1 MNPAI
6 VLVIVLVV
14 AAVLIWACKTKK
26 LDDWFN
32 FTSASPYYQSSYPNY
47 PSASEIIVSPPV
59 PAAYPM
65 YDVNYRYPFG
75 APWDV
80 DIDAIRRKGWRRWRR

>member
-6 VLVIVLVV
+6 VVIIVLLV
-14 AAVLIWACKTKK
+14 AALLIWACKAKK
-26 LDDWFN
+26 LDGLFN
-32 FTSASPYYQSSYPNY
+32 FGDPYYTSTVT
-47 PSASEIIVSPPV
+47 PSVSPTTVLVTPPV

-75 APWDV
+75 VPWDIDV
-80 DIDAIRRKGWRRWRR
+80 DRRRRYNWGRWRR